1 MGLLSRKTPIATV
14 RVAFLDG
21 DTAQVEAWSDGSDRQ
36 EQSYNAILL
45 FLMHYAR
52 ILFFLSFRDTA
63 DQLVE
68 WMDEAVRDIAG
79 SDGGEVRLTRGTEIV
94 AGSSAEPRAV
104 WTGTL
109 SALKPGEYRCTNE
122 KPSDPEDEDAQ
133 RVVLLHLQHLA
144 DTLPELERAYLA
156 LGITGMHRYYRDV
169 QHWHTSKSLHPAP
182 AAGLE
187 YARSVLE
194 RRQ

>member
-1 MGLLSRKTPIATV
+1 
-14 RVAFLDG
+14 
-21 DTAQVEAWSDGSDRQ
+21 
-36 EQSYNAILL
+36 
-45 FLMHYAR
+45 
-52 ILFFLSFRDTA
+52 
-63 DQLVE
+63 
-68 WMDEAVRDIAG
+68 MDEAVRDIAG

-182 AAGLE
+182 AAGLQ